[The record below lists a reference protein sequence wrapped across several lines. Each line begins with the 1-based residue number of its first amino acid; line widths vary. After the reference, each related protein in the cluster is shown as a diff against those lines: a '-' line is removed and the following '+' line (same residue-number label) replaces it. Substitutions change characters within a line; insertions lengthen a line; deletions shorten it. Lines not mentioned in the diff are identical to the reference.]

1 MGLRDAFVQLGV
13 VTPQNCQMT
22 KNPKLGVRCFFG
34 FFLLVFTMEAD
45 VFQIKEEPS
54 LAAGK
59 VHQALQGTSYYIV
72 FFFPKT
78 LQPAPIHFLVPTVP
92 TYTYIHAHT
101 STVGLILASTPL
113 YQWKPQRNIHISGDS
128 DVIGLRFCIPG
139 QHC

>member
-1 MGLRDAFVQLGV
+1 MFSSSKRNPVWQLEKCTRPYREQV
-13 VTPQNCQMT
+13 II
-22 KNPKLGVRCFFG
+22 L
-34 FFLLVFTMEAD
+34 
-45 VFQIKEEPS
+45 
-54 LAAGK
+54 
-59 VHQALQGTSYYIV
+59 

-92 TYTYIHAHT
+92 TYTYIHART